1 MVTFNRLCHQ
11 KRRKEVMLKRVGKFA
26 VVGALTISLF
36 SGLGVGQAEASVPTL
51 TEVKVNYEKGY
62 SEIYKGE
69 RQQPY
74 VDLGNKKGTL
84 VFKMYP
90 IDKGIWATNI
100 WLSAKNTFGGHYALM
115 DGASAFKEGTTGL
128 YGFNLIKNAKGEK
141 HNHKYEAGFT
151 HGGTALNGKNYIAL
165 GVYLP
170 KPLNGGR
177 YYLDHSSMSEGAWE
191 IKAYFYENIDLED
204 ELFFQIDKLF
214 PLLGKVMWG
223 KTEVKPGQIGKL
235 TIKEPT
241 TLWKDDNGVLTESR
255 TLNEGEQYRI
265 YAYRDKDGGLYE
277 VGGGYYVK
285 KDSSKA
291 LYETPSKAKL
301 RLAEILYKE

>member
-1 MVTFNRLCHQ
+1 MKKTI
-11 KRRKEVMLKRVGKFA
+11 GKFV
-26 VVGALTISLF
+26 VVGALTLTLF
-36 SGLGVGQAEASVPTL
+36 SNLGIGQAKASVPTP
-51 TEVKVNYEKGY
+51 TEVKVNFEKGFSQAY
-62 SEIYKGE
+62 QAEAK
-69 RQQPY
+69 QPY

-100 WLSAKNTFGGHYALM
+100 WLATKNTFNGSYALM
-115 DGASAFKEGTTGL
+115 DGPSALKKGTTGL
-128 YGFNLIKNAKGEK
+128 YPFNSIKNSKGEK
-141 HNHKYEAGFT
+141 HIRKYEAGIAG
-151 HGGTALNGKNYIAL
+151 GGTASNGRNYVAL
-165 GVYLP
+165 AVFLP

-177 YYLDHSSMSEGAWE
+177 YYLEHSSMSEGAWE

-235 TIKEPT
+235 TIKAPI
-241 TLWKDDNGVLTESR
+241 TLWKDENGVLTESR

-265 YAYRDKDGGLYE
+265 YGYRDKDGGLYE
-277 VGGGYYVK
+277 VGGGYYMK